1 MKISGLNSGNYRQRA
16 VVTIFLVILSL
27 GAVLFVNNNE
37 GFYARSIA
45 KITAITETCTKQS
58 VDIYGNSEQ
67 IYTQDIKAVVMNGV
81 HRGEKI
87 TLSNN
92 TSESQV
98 FDTRYEVKDEVF
110 ISYREDAQK
119 NIISAGIL
127 DLKRDRQL
135 VYVLIIF
142 VFLIVMIG
150 RKKGLR
156 SLASVSVN
164 IMLSWVLIDL
174 YAKRYNVIL
183 ITAAAGLLFILISI
197 LLVNGINNK
206 SFAAICGT
214 IAGTLFSLLLTLA
227 VILVTDGKGIY
238 YDEMDFLAYD
248 STKLFIV
255 EVIIGTLGGIIDIA
269 ITISSAVN
277 EIYMKNPDIGV
288 KMLASS
294 GREIGKDIMGTM
306 ANVLVFAYIS
316 GSIPMIILWLKNGY
330 STFNIINY
338 NLSLEVTRAL
348 TGSIG
353 IVISIPITIYISV
366 FLLTY
371 KKSGVKT

>member
-1 MKISGLNSGNYRQRA
+1 MKISGLNNGNYRNTA
-16 VVTIFLVILSL
+16 VVTIFLIILSL
-27 GAVLFVNNNE
+27 GAVLFANNNE
-37 GFYARSIA
+37 SFYKGPIARIMS
-45 KITAITETCTKQS
+45 ITETYTRQAG
-58 VDIYGNSEQ
+58 DIYGNSEQ
-67 IYTQDIKAVVMNGV
+67 IRTQNIKAVIMNGA

-98 FDTRYEVKDEVF
+98 FDTRYEIKDEVF

-119 NIISAGIL
+119 NIMSAGIL
-127 DLKRDRQL
+127 DLKRDKQL
-135 VYVLIIF
+135 VYVITMF
-142 VFLIVMIG
+142 VFLIVLIG
-150 RKKGLR
+150 KKKGLR

-164 IMLSWVLIDL
+164 IIISWALIDL
-174 YAKRYNVIL
+174 YVKRYNVIL
-183 ITAAAGLLFILISI
+183 ITAVACLMFILISI

-214 IAGTLFSLLLTLA
+214 IAGTLLSLLLTLA
-227 VILVTDGKGIY
+227 VILATDGKGIY

-248 STKLFIV
+248 ATKLFIV
-255 EVIIGTLGGIIDIA
+255 EVVIGTLGGIIDIA

-277 EIYMKNPDIGV
+277 EIYVKNPDIEV
-288 KMLASS
+288 KTLVSS

-371 KKSGVKT
+371 KRSGVKP

>member
-1 MKISGLNSGNYRQRA
+1 MKISGLNNGNYRNTA
-16 VVTIFLVILSL
+16 VVAIFLIILSL
-27 GAVLFVNNNE
+27 GAVLFANNNE
-37 GFYARSIA
+37 SFYKEPIARIMS
-45 KITAITETCTKQS
+45 ITETYTRQAG
-58 VDIYGNSEQ
+58 DIYGNSEQ
-67 IYTQDIKAVVMNGV
+67 ISTQNIKAVIMNGA

-98 FDTRYEVKDEVF
+98 FDTRYEIKDEVF

-135 VYVLIIF
+135 VYVITMF
-142 VFLIVMIG
+142 VFLIVLIG

-164 IMLSWVLIDL
+164 IIISWVLIDL
-174 YAKRYNVIL
+174 YVKRYNVIL
-183 ITAAAGLLFILISI
+183 ITAVACLLFILISI

-227 VILVTDGKGIY
+227 VILATNGKGIY

-248 STKLFIV
+248 ATKLFIV
-255 EVIIGTLGGIIDIA
+255 EVVIGTLGGIIDIA

-277 EIYMKNPDIGV
+277 EIYAKNPDIEV
-288 KMLASS
+288 KTLVSS

-371 KKSGVKT
+371 KRSGVKA

>member
-1 MKISGLNSGNYRQRA
+1 MKISGFNGNYRNTA
-16 VVTIFLVILSL
+16 VVTIFLIILSL
-27 GAVLFVNNNE
+27 SAILFANNNE
-37 GFYARSIA
+37 SFYQEPIARIMS
-45 KITAITETCTKQS
+45 ITETYTRQAG
-58 VDIYGNSEQ
+58 DIYGNSEQ
-67 IYTQDIKAVVMNGV
+67 IRTQNIKAVIMNGA

-98 FDTRYEVKDEVF
+98 FDTRYEIKDEVF

-135 VYVLIIF
+135 VYVITMF
-142 VFLIVMIG
+142 VFLIVLIG

-164 IMLSWVLIDL
+164 IIISWALIDL
-174 YAKRYNVIL
+174 YVKRYNVIL
-183 ITAAAGLLFILISI
+183 ITAVACLLFILISI

-227 VILVTDGKGIY
+227 VILATDGKGIY

-248 STKLFIV
+248 ATKLFIV
-255 EVIIGTLGGIIDIA
+255 EVVIGTLGGIIDIA

-277 EIYMKNPDIGV
+277 EIYVKNPDIEV
-288 KMLASS
+288 KTLVSS

-330 STFNIINY
+330 STLNIINY

-371 KKSGVKT
+371 KRSGAKP